1 MRSYEELDRSP
12 SVLGEVVLS
21 RRRLP
26 GRGEECAFEVKVGGA
41 LLMSSLVTDSER
53 ALATL
58 ALGPRAGAP
67 TRVLVGGLGLGF
79 TAAEALATPG
89 VTEVE
94 VVDLLPQVLRWHREH
109 LVPLGRSLTRD
120 PRCRLVEGDVFARLA
135 APPAPRAPRWDA
147 VLLDVDHAPE
157 SLLRPAHGAFY
168 AEAGLRQAARHLA
181 PGGVLAIWS
190 ALAPEEGFRARLQRV
205 FPRATAEAVS
215 FWNANNDAEEVNA
228 VYLGWTA
235 PR

>member
-12 SVLGEVVLS
+12 SPLGEVVLS

-26 GRGEECAFEVKVGGA
+26 GRGDEAAFEVKVGGA
-41 LLMSSLVTDSER
+41 LLMSSQVTASER

-58 ALGPRAGAP
+58 ALGPRRGAP

-79 TAAEALATPG
+79 TAAEALDMPG

-94 VVDLLPQVLRWHREH
+94 VVDLLPQVIDWHRRA
-109 LVPLGRSLTRD
+109 LVPLGPRLTSD
-120 PRCRLVEGDVFARLA
+120 PRCRLVEGDVFRRLA
-135 APPAPRAPRWDA
+135 SPPTPRTSAWDA

-157 SLLRPAHGAFY
+157 SLLRPEHGAFY
-168 AEAGLRQAARHLA
+168 AEAGLTRAARHLA

-190 ALAPEEGFRARLQRV
+190 ALAPEEAFRARLARV
-205 FPRATAEAVS
+205 FPVAAAEAVT

-228 VYLGWTA
+228 VYLAWA
-235 PR
+235 RQA